1 MSESFDAR
9 HDERAGV
16 AAAQQ
21 ALMADLFSEV
31 GRDDPQ
37 AVLAAAAIPGVRYA
51 FVREVLHD
59 PRFTA
64 PAVPDSP
71 DLIFQ
76 LLARFLPRLP
86 QDRHRVIRGRFS
98 GLFTPRRVE
107 RYRDVIEA
115 KSADLI
121 DLMQTRRS
129 GDLVRDFAAPLP
141 FTVIAQALGVPPE
154 RHAWLL
160 ECLGTLGRG
169 FAGQRSRQPVELAN
183 AAAADMLAY
192 FDELLHER
200 AVSPA
205 DDLASLLAS
214 ELSEHEVRQD
224 LLANCIFFMLA
235 GHLTT
240 TTLLCGGTQL
250 LWDHPDQAQSL
261 RTNPGGWDTAIEE
274 MLRFISPTTLTG
286 VTATTDAAVD
296 GYHVAVG
303 EHLTVVYA
311 AANRDP
317 RIFHDPDRFVA
328 DRAIN
333 PHVAFS
339 AGSSFCLGAPLA
351 RLHGQVAFPMLM
363 ERLPLLRPNGSPVW
377 RGSVPVRQIEAMPSA
392 W

>member
-1 MSESFDAR
+1 MAT
-9 HDERAGV
+9 V

-21 ALMADLFSEV
+21 ALMADLFSDV

-37 AVLAAAAIPGVRYA
+37 AVLAGAAIPGVRYA

-71 DLIFQ
+71 DLIFE

-86 QDRHRVIRGRFS
+86 PDRHRMIRGRFS
-98 GLFTPRRVE
+98 GLFTPRRIE
-107 RYRDVIEA
+107 RYRDLIAA

-129 GDLVRDFAAPLP
+129 GDLVADFAAPLP
-141 FTVIAQALGVPPE
+141 FSVIAQVLGVPTE
-154 RHAWLL
+154 RHTWLL
-160 ECLGTLGRG
+160 ESLGTLGRG
-169 FAGQRSRQPVELAN
+169 FAGQRSREPVELAN
-183 AAAADMLAY
+183 AAAADMLSY
-192 FDELLHER
+192 FDGLLHDR
-200 AVSPA
+200 AAAPA
-205 DDLASLLAS
+205 EDLASLLAS
-214 ELSEHEVRQD
+214 EPSDSEVRQD

-240 TTLLCGGTQL
+240 TTMLCGGTQL
-250 LWDHPDQAQSL
+250 LWDHPDQADAL
-261 RTNPGGWDTAIEE
+261 RIDPTGWDKAVEE
-274 MLRFISPTTLTG
+274 ILRYTSPITLTG
-286 VTATTDAAVD
+286 VTATTETVVD
-296 GYHVAVG
+296 GYHVAAG

-317 RIFHDPDRFVA
+317 RVFDEPDRFLA

-333 PHVAFS
+333 PHLAFS

-351 RLHGQVAFPMLM
+351 RMHGQVAFPMLM
-363 ERLPLLRPNGSPVW
+363 ERLPQLRPKSSPVW
-377 RGSVPVRQIEAMPSA
+377 RGSVPVRQIEAMPCA